1 MLKRKDVPKPM
12 QKNIWLHEANYVGG
26 QWVEADSS
34 AAITVTNPATGEKIG
49 SIPDCGAKGAN
60 AAIEAAHK
68 AFPAWSALTAQD
80 RAKLLFKLADL
91 LRNNADELANLLT
104 LEQGKPL
111 AEAKTEVLGSA
122 AYTQWYAEEAKRIYG
137 DTIPSPWNDRRI
149 IVVKQPVGVVAAITP
164 WNFPSSMIARKVGAA
179 LAAGCTAVVKPSE
192 ATPYSGLAW
201 GALAEAA
208 GIPAGVLNIITGKA
222 PPIGEAFCNHPLV
235 AKITF
240 TGSTVIGKKLASA
253 AIANMKHVTM
263 ELGGHAPLIVF
274 DDADLERAVAGAVA
288 SKFRN
293 AGQTCVCANRIYVQ
307 AKIYDK
313 YADAFTAA
321 VKRLK
326 VGNGFDRDVNVGPL
340 INEEAVDKVARQVE
354 DAVSKGAK
362 VLTGGRQPASG
373 GLFYEPTVLSHAN
386 HTMMIAH
393 EETFGPV
400 APLFRFEKSE
410 DAIAMANDSDYGL
423 AAYFYTR
430 DLARAFEVAEKLQYG
445 QVGVN
450 EAVITTEVAPF
461 GGVKDS
467 GIGREGSKYG
477 IDDYVNIKYLCLG
490 L

>member
-1 MLKRKDVPKPM
+1 MLKRKDMPEPM
-12 QKNIWLHEANYVGG
+12 QKNSWLREANYIGG
-26 QWVEADSS
+26 QWIGADQNT
-34 AAITVTNPATGEKIG
+34 AITVTNPATGEKIG
-49 SIPDCGAKGAN
+49 AVPDCGGTGAD
-60 AAIEAAHK
+60 AAIDAAHK
-68 AFPAWSALTAQD
+68 AFPAWSALPAQD
-80 RAKLLFKLADL
+80 RAKLLFKLAQLFRD
-91 LRNNADELANLLT
+91 NADELASLLT

-122 AYTQWYAEEAKRIYG
+122 AYIQWYAEEAKRIYG
-137 DTIPSPWNDRRI
+137 DTIPSPWGNRRI
-149 IVVKQPVGVVAAITP
+149 MVIKQPVGVVAAITP
-164 WNFPSSMIARKVGAA
+164 WNFPSSMIARKAGAA
-179 LAAGCTAVVKPSE
+179 LAAGCTIVVKPSE

-222 PPIGEAFCNHPLV
+222 PPIGEAFCNHPHV

-240 TGSTVIGKKLASA
+240 TGSTAVGKKLASA

-274 DDADLERAVAGAVA
+274 DDADIERAIAGAIA

-313 YADAFTAA
+313 FAEAFTAA
-321 VKRLK
+321 AKRLK
-326 VGNGFDRDVNVGPL
+326 VGN
-340 INEEAVDKVARQVE
+340 VARQVE
-354 DAVSKGAK
+354 DAIAKGAK
-362 VLTGGRQPASG
+362 VLTGGQQPASG
-373 GLFYEPTVLSHAN
+373 GLFYEPTVLGHAN
-386 HTMMIAH
+386 HNMIIAR

-410 DAIAMANDSDYGL
+410 DAVAMANDSPYGL

-445 QVGVN
+445 QVGIN